1 MGFKKSEPPFISL
14 PTIPLTTIPIS
25 FKLPRMST
33 SSKQPTSRRRTKRR
47 RIITIHETRELEIE
61 LSGSSDGVTSSPL
74 RRKVTKKI
82 GKRSDE
88 LHVLRGDNSSSGLKA
103 VEVASGPVVK
113 AVKER
118 ERGLVFDVVSTLRPI
133 ASYD

>member
-33 SSKQPTSRRRTKRR
+33 SPKQPTSLTPRRRTKRR

-74 RRKVTKKI
+74 HRKVTKKI
-82 GKRSDE
+82 DKSSDE
-88 LHVLRGDNSSSGLKA
+88 LHVIRGDNSSNGLKA

-118 ERGLVFDVVSTLRPI
+118 ERG
-133 ASYD
+133 